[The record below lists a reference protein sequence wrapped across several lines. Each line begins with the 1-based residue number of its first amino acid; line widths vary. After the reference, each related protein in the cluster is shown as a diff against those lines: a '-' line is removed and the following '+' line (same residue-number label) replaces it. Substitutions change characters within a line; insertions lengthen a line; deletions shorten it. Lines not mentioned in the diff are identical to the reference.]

1 MERGSRIALQQ
12 VLEPAE
18 GPGGSLEQRR
28 GSGLEAVRIFN
39 EGGQPPDLS
48 IGIGVEVL
56 SVPGLHQGQGLPH
69 GIAAGSKDLFPK
81 IGGDPDEILHQLL
94 RMGEGSAAQALQDEA
109 DGVALLRLAEN
120 AKGVVDVALTV
131 ARRAQQ
137 GGGEFIGA
145 ENLGKDRGVAG
156 NGNL

>member
-1 MERGSRIALQQ
+1 
-12 VLEPAE
+12 
-18 GPGGSLEQRR
+18 
-28 GSGLEAVRIFN
+28 
-39 EGGQPPDLS
+39 
-48 IGIGVEVL
+48 
-56 SVPGLHQGQGLPH
+56 
-69 GIAAGSKDLFPK
+69 
-81 IGGDPDEILHQLL
+81 
-94 RMGEGSAAQALQDEA
+94 MGEGSAAQALQDEA

-137 GGGEFIGA
+137 GGGEFIGT

>member
-1 MERGSRIALQQ
+1 
-12 VLEPAE
+12 
-18 GPGGSLEQRR
+18 
-28 GSGLEAVRIFN
+28 
-39 EGGQPPDLS
+39 
-48 IGIGVEVL
+48 
-56 SVPGLHQGQGLPH
+56 
-69 GIAAGSKDLFPK
+69 
-81 IGGDPDEILHQLL
+81 
-94 RMGEGSAAQALQDEA
+94 MGEGSAAQALQDEA
-109 DGVALLRLAEN
+109 DGVALLGLAEN